1 MVVSNMNTK
10 MQDITVKVNN
20 DINSKVDRIV
30 IDVDK
35 KLDEIVLKKQIMIN
49 SNGFKAYLLF

>member
-49 SNGFKAYLLF
+49 SNGFKTYLLF